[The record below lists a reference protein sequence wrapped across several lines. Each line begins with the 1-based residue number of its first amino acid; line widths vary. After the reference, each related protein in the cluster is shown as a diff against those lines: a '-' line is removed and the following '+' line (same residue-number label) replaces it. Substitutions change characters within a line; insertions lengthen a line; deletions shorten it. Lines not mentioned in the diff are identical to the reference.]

1 MPLCGPTFGAT
12 MACMLDDSLR
22 VLAHMASTGAI
33 ALLLH
38 TVIVRSL
45 LMPSITIPLRRL
57 SRWPQVIDPHGDR
70 TLTRIQQTTDAT
82 TTNQPVRLVT
92 SSHQGAQ
99 CH

>member
-1 MPLCGPTFGAT
+1 

-22 VLAHMASTGAI
+22 VLAHMGSTGAI
-33 ALLLH
+33 ALLH

-70 TLTRIQQTTDAT
+70 TLTRIQQTADAT
-82 TTNQPVRLVT
+82 TTNQPVRLAA
-92 SSHQGAQ
+92 SSHQGPQ

>member
-1 MPLCGPTFGAT
+1 
-12 MACMLDDSLR
+12 MLAGSLR
-22 VLAHMASTGAI
+22 VLAHMGSTVAI

-45 LMPSITIPLRRL
+45 LMPSIAIPLRRL

-70 TLTRIQQTTDAT
+70 TLTRIQQRTDAT
-82 TTNQPVRLVT
+82 TTNQPVRLAA

>member
-1 MPLCGPTFGAT
+1 MG
-12 MACMLDDSLR
+12 
-22 VLAHMASTGAI
+22 STVAI

-38 TVIVRSL
+38 TVIVRPL
-45 LMPSITIPLRRL
+45 LMPSIAIPLRRL
-57 SRWPQVIDPHGDR
+57 SRWPQVIDPHRDR

-82 TTNQPVRLVT
+82 TTNQPVRLVA